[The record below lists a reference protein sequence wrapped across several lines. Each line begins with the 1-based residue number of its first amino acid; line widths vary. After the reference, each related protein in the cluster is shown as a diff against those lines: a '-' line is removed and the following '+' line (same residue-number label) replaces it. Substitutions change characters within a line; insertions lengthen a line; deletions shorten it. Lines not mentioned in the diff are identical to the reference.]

1 MSRRPF
7 AMAAVAVLAALS
19 QARAQSG
26 LGIAA
31 GGSLPTSDF
40 GRVADPG
47 YHITGLAHIA
57 KHDSPFALRL
67 DGTFSQYSYPSDL
80 HVPDAST
87 RLIYGTANLVVS
99 AASGMG
105 PYVIDGAG
113 IYYSAAECTGCTTS
127 GTNGGYNAGG
137 GFRFALSGFSAFV
150 EARYHVI
157 PGGSDPTTAGTKK
170 NAAFVPISF
179 GLIF

>member
-7 AMAAVAVLAALS
+7 AMAAVCALAALS
-19 QARAQSG
+19 PARAQSG

-31 GGSLPTSDF
+31 GGSFPTSDF

-67 DGTFSQYSYPSDL
+67 DGTFSQYNYPSDL

-87 RLIYGTANLVVS
+87 RLLYGTANLVIS
-99 AASGMG
+99 ATGGMG
-105 PYVIDGAG
+105 PYVIGGAG

-127 GTNGGYNAGG
+127 ATNGGYNAGG
-137 GFRFALSGFSAFV
+137 GLRFALSGFSAFV